1 MISWLQDLEERERNF
16 YASQGRNE
24 ITIQG
29 LQHDV
34 KYHEERVRECE
45 KKIRQ
50 LEHNMSEEVQL
61 KERARLNLQVQL
73 SADCPTC
80 VLFQY
85 SRSQNP
91 IRFFSPWS
99 LPDES

>member
-1 MISWLQDLEERERNF
+1 MLYQYDITGTSYNDFLIQDLEERERNF
-16 YASQGRNE
+16 YASQNRSE

-61 KERARLNLQVQL
+61 KERARLNLQVYGYNYRRI
-73 SADCPTC
+73 
-80 VLFQY
+80 V
-85 SRSQNP
+85 
-91 IRFFSPWS
+91 
-99 LPDES
+99 